1 MPMIQLRGAQIR
13 YEVLGQSGPWVALTP
28 GGRRGHDEVLSIAE
42 VVAAAGHR
50 VLVHDRRNCGASSL
64 LLEAP
69 AGEAEHEVWADDQQ
83 ALLEHLGAESAVI
96 GGSSSGCRLS
106 IAHALRH
113 PRRVRALALLGT
125 VAHPETPEMHQLRS
139 EAIVLFEQGR
149 AEEII
154 RANVPL
160 AFHPDNAADPALT
173 GAYLQ
178 MVLDAGTVRLG
189 TLDLVCALDLSP
201 GPGHPVTLA
210 IRPEDVVVR
219 NVAPGTPN
227 SAEVRVTDIE
237 FLGSFCR
244 VGLAPAGNAPP
255 LLADFSINVVRDLGI
270 SPGQSLL
277 ISLPPDR
284 IRVFPGAPQLP

>member
-106 IAHALRH
+106 ISHALRH
-113 PRRVRALALLGT
+113 PRRVRALLLWKVTGGAFAARRLASKYYGEYLDAARAGGMAAVCATPHFSACLAAQPDGGVAERARLMAFPLDRFTASFERWHQGFLDDADLPVLGASAAQLGSIGVPALVVPGDDNTHPQTAGEALARLLG
-125 VAHPETPEMHQLRS
+125 
-139 EAIVLFEQGR
+139 QGR
-149 AEEII
+149 LEVMFPEHQDVDVADEGPWIAREREI
-154 RANVPL
+154 
-160 AFHPDNAADPALT
+160 AARF
-173 GAYLQ
+173 
-178 MVLDAGTVRLG
+178 V
-189 TLDLVCALDLSP
+189 
-201 GPGHPVTLA
+201 
-210 IRPEDVVVR
+210 
-219 NVAPGTPN
+219 
-227 SAEVRVTDIE
+227 E
-237 FLGSFCR
+237 FLGQALR
-244 VGLAPAGNAPP
+244 
-255 LLADFSINVVRDLGI
+255 
-270 SPGQSLL
+270 
-277 ISLPPDR
+277 
-284 IRVFPGAPQLP
+284 